1 MQRSGSV
8 SEQKENVPA
17 GNKDIL
23 ALDEKTNAGSG
34 KAP

>member
-8 SEQKENVPA
+8 SEKENVPA

>member
-8 SEQKENVPA
+8 SEQKEKKKENVPA

-23 ALDEKTNAGSG
+23 ALDEKN
-34 KAP
+34 